1 MNRLARWLGS
11 PAALLVAITAVG
23 SGQLW
28 RWSEDWWLW
37 TDRAVYLGTL
47 WLALILQSAQN
58 RDTAAM
64 QAKLDD
70 IIRELPGT
78 NRAVGL
84 ENKSIKDIEEVK
96 RNA

>member
-1 MNRLARWLGS
+1 MNRVARWIGS
-11 PAALLVAITAVG
+11 PVALLLVVSATF
-23 SGQLW
+23 SGHFW
-28 RWSEDWWLW
+28 GWSEGWWLW
-37 TDRAVYLGTL
+37 TDRVVYLATL
-47 WLALILQSAQN
+47 WLALVLQSAQN

-84 ENKSIKDIEEVK
+84 ENQSSKAIEEVK
-96 RNA
+96 KHA